1 MRLEKGAYMSD
12 STPISESGIS
22 SIIAGGRLK
31 FVIGGA
37 IILLVLGWL
46 IFSSIEGA
54 SARYLTVDDLLAE
67 GPSDRVVR
75 VSGIVV
81 GESIDWNPQQL
92 ILRFEIAD
100 EGGSLP
106 VMYEGIRPDMF
117 RDGAQAVVEG
127 KYTSNGLFEAS
138 TLLLKCPSKYV
149 ED

>member
-1 MRLEKGAYMSD
+1 MSD
-12 STPISESGIS
+12 PTSVSESRIS

-37 IILLVLGWL
+37 IILVALGWL
-46 IFSSIEGA
+46 IFSNIEGA
-54 SARYLTVDDLLAE
+54 SARYLTVDELLAE
-67 GPSDRVVR
+67 GPSDRMVR
-75 VSGIVV
+75 VSGIVA

-100 EGGSLP
+100 EGGSLA
-106 VMYEGIRPDMF
+106 VMYEGVRPDMF

-127 KYTSNGLFEAS
+127 KYTSNGVFEAS

-149 ED
+149 EE